1 MTMSVKIFVISILL
15 SFVFVT
21 AHAEQ
26 TAFNKQ
32 QSGDTIQLDYE
43 WDDQQGNGHVMSV
56 SFSKESLN
64 QSFNNNKN
72 YSPKVAQRY
81 VFLALQRAAINV
93 NPKEASVR
101 LNMVGQDIKVQVS
114 SRSNDNL
121 RKWQR
126 QMAVEQ
132 ESAFDDY
139 LSQHYYTRYQAPFGQ
154 EAVKPD
160 HIRFANESVNVLTPI
175 AQALYELIPQ
185 NSSSREYINLVL
197 SWVQSIP
204 YNTLENR
211 LTSNGSGY
219 SPPLKVISDNRGDCD
234 SKSVLTAAL
243 LKALIPGIDLNM
255 VFLRNHAL
263 LAANL
268 PHRDQ
273 EKKITIGNSEF
284 LLLEPTGP
292 ALLLAG
298 QLGRQSESAIAGGQY
313 TLESF

>member
-1 MTMSVKIFVISILL
+1 MKIKTLIVGILL
-15 SFVFVT
+15 SVLSLMT
-21 AHAEQ
+21 NAKQ

-32 QSGDTIQLDYE
+32 QNGNSVQLEYRWTDQFGKNYE
-43 WDDQQGNGHVMSV
+43 MSL
-56 SFSKESLN
+56 SFPKESLN

-81 VFLALQRAAINV
+81 VFLALQKAAMKV
-93 NPKEASVR
+93 NPREARVK
-101 LNMVGQDIKVQVS
+101 LNMIGQDIRVEVN
-114 SRSNDNL
+114 SRSDSHF
-121 RKWQR
+121 RKWQN
-126 QMAVEQ
+126 QMATEQ

-139 LSQHYYTRYQAPFGQ
+139 LSQHYYTRYEAPYGQ
-154 EAVKPD
+154 KAVKPD
-160 HIRFANESVNVLTPI
+160 HIRFANESVDVLTPV
-175 AQALYELIPQ
+175 AQALYELIPES
-185 NSSSREYINLVL
+185 SSSREYINLVL

-243 LKALIPGIDLNM
+243 LKSLIPGIDLNM
-255 VFLRNHAL
+255 VFLNNHAL

-268 PHRDQ
+268 PHREH
-273 EKKITIGNSEF
+273 EKKITIGSSEF

-292 ALLLAG
+292 ALMLAG
-298 QLGRQSESAIAGGQY
+298 QVGSQSESAIAGGQY